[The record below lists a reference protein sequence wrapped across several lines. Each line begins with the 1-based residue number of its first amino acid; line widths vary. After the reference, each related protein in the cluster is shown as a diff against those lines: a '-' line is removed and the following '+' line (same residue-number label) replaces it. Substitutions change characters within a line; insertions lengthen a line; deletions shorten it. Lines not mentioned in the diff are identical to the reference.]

1 MLIKVKLTRS
11 ENLDYY
17 GKDEIEIDIEEYLK
31 GVVPA
36 EVGNAAL
43 EAGKAQAVAARTFA
57 LYRYQSKGSISDK
70 SSTDQAFRA
79 SRFSNSYARAH
90 QAVEETKGE
99 VLYYNNKI
107 VTNAHYSAMNGGR
120 TYSSEEKWGGKRAYL
135 IAQEDPWDYAV
146 SKGKKNGHGVGMSQ
160 TGAKYAA
167 SIGVKY
173 DAILA
178 FYYPGT
184 EIRSNYGEKVVTQP
198 TGPIVETTGG
208 QPQGGNAIMSQYEK
222 YTNLHFVEFL
232 KAMVGQPYWYGTC
245 VYKCSTS
252 TLNSKTKQYPS
263 HYGSSRTAT
272 YKSHISK
279 KMVSADCV
287 GLGKGYN
294 WTYGGEGVIE
304 SIGTDNTFKSKYGNN
319 CPDKSANGMFTYAK
333 SKGLKWG
340 KIATIPEVPGLAVR
354 KDGHVG
360 YYIGNG
366 KVVEAYGFAKGIII
380 TDLNKRPWTD
390 WYEFPGIKYVSGEYK
405 PEEPEVKPEV
415 EAPKPIATAVVTT
428 VSGRLNLRAGKS
440 TSSSI
445 LARIPKGQKVNVYER
460 DETWS
465 KTYYNGKYGYVMNT
479 FLVFDGEKTDYDLGE
494 RLPLKEGMTGADVE
508 ELQEILMDL
517 GYELEDKADGQF
529 GSQTATAVKEFERD
543 NGILAD
549 GIVDAELLKKLQ
561 DAQGKDDSD
570 DDNENAITPSLDFSE
585 YPTIRKGSKNNY
597 VTILQTN
604 LKKLGYN
611 LGTYG
616 ENKDGIDG
624 DYGTKT
630 VNAVRAFQ
638 KKVNIKVDG
647 ICGPKTWEALA
658 KAVA

>member
-1 MLIKVKLTRS
+1 MLIKIQLTRS

-43 EAGKAQAVAARTFA
+43 EACKAQAVAARTFA
-57 LYRYQSKGSISDK
+57 LYRCQSKGSISDK
-70 SSTDQAFRA
+70 SSTDQAFRT
-79 SRFSNSYARAH
+79 SRFSSSYARAH

-146 SKGKKNGHGVGMSQ
+146 SQGKKNGHGVGMSQ

-173 DAILA
+173 DEILA

-184 EIRSNYGEKVVTQP
+184 EIRKNYGQVVVTQP
-198 TGPIVETTGG
+198 SEPIVGTTEGK
-208 QPQGGNAIMSQYEK
+208 PQGGNVMSQYEK

-245 VYKCSTS
+245 VYKCTTS
-252 TLNSKTKQYPS
+252 TLKSKTNQYPS
-263 HYGSSRTAT
+263 HYGSERTAK
-272 YKSHISK
+272 YKAQIAA

-304 SIGTDNTFKSKYGNN
+304 AIGTDKTFKSKYGNN

-333 SKGLKWG
+333 SKGLKYG

-366 KVVEAYGFAKGIII
+366 EVVEAYGFSKGIII
-380 TDLNKRPWTD
+380 TKLKSRPWTD
-390 WYEFPGIKYVSGEYK
+390 WYEFPGIKYVSGDYK
-405 PEEPEVKPEV
+405 PEVPETKPEE

-460 DETWS
+460 EETWS
-465 KTYYNGKYGYVMNT
+465 KTYFDGKYGYVMNS
-479 FLVFDGEKTDYDLGE
+479 FLVFEGEEQEYDLGD
-494 RLPLKEGMTGADVE
+494 RLPLKEGMRGADVE
-508 ELQEILMDL
+508 ELQEILLDL
-517 GYELEDKADGQF
+517 GYQLTTGNADGVF
-529 GSQTATAVKEFERD
+529 GPETTTAVKDFERD
-543 NGILAD
+543 HGETAD
-549 GIVDAELLKKLQ
+549 GIVTKDLLEKMVA
-561 DAQGKDDSD
+561 AQGKDDND
-570 DDNENAITPSLDFSE
+570 DDNEIIPALDYSAN
-585 YPTIRKGSKNNY
+585 PTIRKGAKNNY
-597 VTILQTN
+597 VTILQQG
-604 LKKLGYN
+604 LKKLGYD

-616 ENKDGIDG
+616 DNKDGIDG
-624 DYGTKT
+624 DYGSKT
-630 VNAVRAFQ
+630 INAVRKFQ
-638 KKVNIKVDG
+638 TKANIKVDG

-658 KAVA
+658 KALV

>member
-43 EAGKAQAVAARTFA
+43 EASKAQAVAARTFA
-57 LYRYQSKGSISDK
+57 LYRYQTKGSISDK
-70 SSTDQAFRA
+70 SSTDQAFRT

-120 TYSSEEKWGGKRAYL
+120 TYSSEEVWGGKRAYL

-160 TGAKYAA
+160 TGAKHAA
-167 SIGVKY
+167 SIGIKY

-184 EIRSNYGEKVVTQP
+184 EIRSNYGQTVVTQP
-198 TGPIVETTGG
+198 SEPIVETTGG
-208 QPQGGNAIMSQYEK
+208 QPQGGNAVMSNYEV

-232 KAMVGQPYWYGTC
+232 KGMLGQPYWYGTC
-245 VYKCSTS
+245 VYKCSSS
-252 TLNSKTKQYPS
+252 TLKSKSKQYPS
-263 HYGSSRTAT
+263 HYTSGRMSK
-272 YKSHISK
+272 YNSHISK

-294 WTYGGEGVIE
+294 WTYGGQGVLE
-304 SIGTDNTFKSKYGNN
+304 AIGTDKTFKSKYGNN

-340 KIATIPEVPGLAVR
+340 KISTIPEVPGLAVR
-354 KDGHVG
+354 YDGHVG
-360 YYIGNG
+360 FYIGNG
-366 KVVEAYGFAKGIII
+366 EVIEARGFNYGIVKTKLAGRKW
-380 TDLNKRPWTD
+380 DY
-390 WYEFPGIKYVSGEYK
+390 WYEFPGIKYISGDYQ
-405 PEEPEVKPEV
+405 PEEPEEEEV
-415 EAPKPIATAVVTT
+415 TPTVIATAVVTT

-440 TSSSI
+440 TSASI

-508 ELQEILMDL
+508 ELQEILIDL

-529 GSQTATAVKEFERD
+529 GPQTATAVKEFERD

-549 GIVDAELLKKLQ
+549 GIVDKALLDKLLE
-561 DAQGKDDSD
+561 AQGNDDSD
-570 DDNENAITPSLDFSE
+570 DDNDDNVITPALDFSK
-585 YPTIRKGSKNNY
+585 YPTLRKGAENDY

-616 ENKDGIDG
+616 VNQDGIDG

-638 KKVNIKVDG
+638 KKAKIKVDG

>member
-1 MLIKVKLTRS
+1 MLIKIQLTRS

-146 SKGKKNGHGVGMSQ
+146 SQGKKNGHGVGMSQ

-167 SIGVKY
+167 SIGIKY
-173 DAILA
+173 DEILA

-184 EIRSNYGEKVVTQP
+184 EIRKNYGEVVVTQP
-198 TGPIVETTGG
+198 SEPIVETTGG
-208 QPQGGNAIMSQYEK
+208 KPQGGNVMSQYEK

-245 VYKCSTS
+245 VYKCTTS
-252 TLNSKTKQYPS
+252 TLKSKTNQYPS
-263 HYGSSRTAT
+263 HYGSDRTAK
-272 YKSHISK
+272 YKAQIAA

-304 SIGTDNTFKSKYGNN
+304 SIGTDKTFKSKYGNN

-333 SKGLKWG
+333 SKGLKYG

-366 KVVEAYGFAKGIII
+366 EVVEAYGFSKGIII
-380 TDLNKRPWTD
+380 TKLKSRPWTD
-390 WYEFPGIKYVSGEYK
+390 WYEFPGIKYVSGDYK
-405 PEEPEVKPEV
+405 PEVPETKPEE

-445 LARIPKGQKVNVYER
+445 LARIPKGQKVNIYER
-460 DETWS
+460 EETWS
-465 KTYYNGKYGYVMNT
+465 KTYFDGKYGYVMNS
-479 FLVFDGEKTDYDLGE
+479 FLVFEGEEQEYDLGD
-494 RLPLKEGMTGADVE
+494 RLPLKEGMRGADVE
-508 ELQEILMDL
+508 ELQEILLDL
-517 GYELEDKADGQF
+517 GYQLTTGNADGVF
-529 GSQTATAVKEFERD
+529 GPETTTAVKDFERD
-543 NGILAD
+543 HGEAAD
-549 GIVDAELLKKLQ
+549 GIVTKDLLEKMVA
-561 DAQGKDDSD
+561 AQGKDDND
-570 DDNENAITPSLDFSE
+570 DDNEIIPTLDYSAN
-585 YPTIRKGSKNNY
+585 PTIRKGAKNNY
-597 VTILQTN
+597 VTILQQG
-604 LKKLGYN
+604 LKKLGYD

-616 ENKDGIDG
+616 DNKDGIDG
-624 DYGTKT
+624 DYGSKT
-630 VNAVRAFQ
+630 VNVVRKFQ
-638 KKVNIKVDG
+638 TKVNIKVDG

-658 KAVA
+658 KALV

>member
-57 LYRYQSKGSISDK
+57 LYRYQTKGSISDK
-70 SSTDQAFRA
+70 SSTDQAFRT
-79 SRFSNSYARAH
+79 SRFSKSYARAH

-184 EIRSNYGEKVVTQP
+184 EIRSNYGQVVATQP
-198 TGPIVETTGG
+198 SEPIVGMTGG
-208 QPQGGNAIMSQYEK
+208 QPQGGNASMSNYEI

-232 KAMVGQPYWYGTC
+232 KKMVGQPYWYGTC
-245 VYKCSTS
+245 VYKCTTS

-263 HYGSSRTAT
+263 HYGSSRTAK
-272 YKSHISK
+272 YKSQIAA

-294 WTYGGEGVIE
+294 WTYGGQGVIE
-304 SIGTDNTFKSKYGNN
+304 SIGTDKTFKSKYGNN

-333 SKGLKWG
+333 SKGLKYG

-366 KVVEAYGFAKGIII
+366 KVVEAYGFAKGIVI
-380 TDLNKRPWTD
+380 TDLKKRPWTD
-390 WYEFPGIKYVSGEYK
+390 WYEFPGIKYVAGDYQPEVPETK
-405 PEEPEVKPEV
+405 PEE

-445 LARIPKGQKVNVYER
+445 LARIPRGQKVNVYER
-460 DETWS
+460 EETWS
-465 KTYYNGKYGYVMNT
+465 KTYFDGKYGYVMNT
-479 FLVFDGEKTDYDLGE
+479 FLVFDGEKEYELGE
-494 RLPLKEGMTGADVE
+494 RLPLTEGMSGADVE

-517 GYELEDKADGQF
+517 GYELEDKADGKF

-543 NGILAD
+543 NGLLAD
-549 GIVDAELLKKLQ
+549 GIVDKALLEKLET
-561 DAQGKDDSD
+561 AQGAD
-570 DDNENAITPSLDFSE
+570 DDEDEKDNAISPSLDYSG
-585 YPTIRKGSKNNY
+585 YPTIRKGSKNDY
-597 VTILQTN
+597 VTILQRG
-604 LKKLGYN
+604 LKQLGYN
-611 LGTYG
+611 IGTYG
-616 ENKDGIDG
+616 DNKDGVDG
-624 DYGTKT
+624 DFGSKT
-630 VNAVRAFQ
+630 QIAVRALQ
-638 KKVNIKVDG
+638 KKANIKVDG
-647 ICGPKTWEALA
+647 ICGPNTWVALA
-658 KAVA
+658 KALS

>member
-43 EAGKAQAVAARTFA
+43 EAGKAQAAAARTFA

-79 SRFSNSYARAH
+79 SRFSSSYARAH

-135 IAQEDPWDYAV
+135 IAREDPWDYAV
-146 SKGKKNGHGVGMSQ
+146 SQGKKNGHGVGMSQ

-167 SIGVKY
+167 SIGIKY
-173 DAILA
+173 DEILA

-184 EIRSNYGEKVVTQP
+184 EIRKNYGEVVVTQP
-198 TGPIVETTGG
+198 SEPIVGTTGG
-208 QPQGGNAIMSQYEK
+208 QPQGGNVMSQYEK

-232 KAMVGQPYWYGTC
+232 KAFVGQPYWYGTC
-245 VYKCSTS
+245 VYKCTTS
-252 TLNSKTKQYPS
+252 TLNSKSKQYSS
-263 HYGSSRTAT
+263 HYTDSRMSK
-272 YKSHISK
+272 YQQHISK
-279 KMVSADCV
+279 KMVAADCV

-294 WTYGGEGVIE
+294 WTYAGEGVIE
-304 SIGTDNTFKSKYGNN
+304 SIGTNKTFKSKYGHN

-354 KDGHVG
+354 YDGHVG

-366 KVVEAYGFAKGIII
+366 KVIEERGFNYGCVITELKGRKW
-380 TDLNKRPWTD
+380 DH
-390 WYEFPGIKYVSGEYK
+390 WYEFPGIKYVSGDYK
-405 PEEPEVKPEV
+405 PENPDVTEPEQ
-415 EAPKPIATAVVTT
+415 EAPKPIAVAVVTT
-428 VSGRLNLRAGKS
+428 TSGRLNLRAGKS

-460 DETWS
+460 DTIWS
-465 KTYYNGKYGYVMNT
+465 KTYFNGKYGYVMNSFLT
-479 FLVFDGEKTDYDLGE
+479 FEGEEKQYDLGE
-494 RLPLKEGMTGADVE
+494 RLPLTEGMKGSDVE
-508 ELQEILMDL
+508 ELQEILLDL
-517 GYELEDKADGQF
+517 GYKLDDNADGEF
-529 GSQTATAVKEFERD
+529 GPQTAAAIKDFERD
-543 NGILAD
+543 HGEVAD
-549 GIVDAELLKKLQ
+549 GIVTKDLLEKLIA
-561 DAQGKDDSD
+561 AQGKDDSD
-570 DDNENAITPSLDFSE
+570 DDNEITPTLDYSAN
-585 YPTIRKGSKNNY
+585 PTIRKGAKNNY
-597 VTILQTN
+597 VTILQQG
-604 LKKLGYN
+604 LKKLGYD

-616 ENKDGIDG
+616 DNQDGIDG
-624 DYGTKT
+624 DYGSKT
-630 VNAVRAFQ
+630 VNAVRKFQ
-638 KKVNIKVDG
+638 TKANIKVDG

-658 KAVA
+658 KALI

>member
-90 QAVEETKGE
+90 QAVEDTKGE

-120 TYSSEEKWGGKRAYL
+120 TYSSEERWGGKRAYL

-146 SKGKKNGHGVGMSQ
+146 SQGKKNGHGVGMSQ

-167 SIGVKY
+167 SIGIEY
-173 DAILA
+173 DEILA

-184 EIRSNYGEKVVTQP
+184 EIRKNYGEVVVAQP
-198 TGPIVETTGG
+198 SEPTVGTTGG

-245 VYKCSTS
+245 VYKCSNS

-263 HYGSSRTAT
+263 HYGSSRTST

-304 SIGTDNTFKSKYGNN
+304 AIGTDKTFKSKYGNN

-340 KIATIPEVPGLAVR
+340 KISTIPEVPGLAVR
-354 KDGHVG
+354 YDGHVG
-360 YYIGNG
+360 FYIGDG
-366 KVVEAYGFAKGIII
+366 YVIEARGFNYGIVKTKLAGRKW
-380 TDLNKRPWTD
+380 DH
-390 WYEFPGIKYVSGEYK
+390 WYEFPGIKYVAGDYK
-405 PEEPEVKPEV
+405 PEAPET

-445 LARIPKGQKVNVYER
+445 LARIPKGQKVNIYER
-460 DETWS
+460 EETWS
-465 KTYYNGKYGYVMNT
+465 KTYFNGEYGYVMNSFLT
-479 FLVFDGEKTDYDLGE
+479 FEGEEQKYDLGD
-494 RLPLKEGMTGADVE
+494 RLPLKEGMRGTDVE
-508 ELQEILMDL
+508 ELQEILLDL
-517 GYELEDKADGQF
+517 GYQLTAGNADGVF
-529 GSQTATAVKEFERD
+529 GPETTTAVKDFER
-543 NGILAD
+543 NHGETAD
-549 GIVDAELLKKLQ
+549 GIITKDLLEKMVA
-561 DAQGKDDSD
+561 AQGKDDSD
-570 DDNENAITPSLDFSE
+570 DDNEIAPTLDYSAN
-585 YPTIRKGSKNNY
+585 PTIRKGAKNDY
-597 VTILQTN
+597 VIILQQG
-604 LKKLGYN
+604 LKKLGYD

-616 ENKDGIDG
+616 DNKDGIDG
-624 DYGTKT
+624 NYGSKT
-630 VNAVRAFQ
+630 MNAVRKFQ
-638 KKVNIKVDG
+638 TKANIKVDG

-658 KAVA
+658 KALV

>member
-146 SKGKKNGHGVGMSQ
+146 SQGKKNGHGVGMSQ

-167 SIGVKY
+167 SIGIKY
-173 DAILA
+173 DEILA

-184 EIRSNYGEKVVTQP
+184 EIRKNYGKVVVTQP
-198 TGPIVETTGG
+198 SEPIVGTTGG
-208 QPQGGNAIMSQYEK
+208 QPQGGNVMSQYEK

-232 KAMVGQPYWYGTC
+232 KAFVGQPYWYGTC
-245 VYKCSTS
+245 VYKCKTS
-252 TLNSKTKQYPS
+252 TLNSKSKQYAS
-263 HYGSSRTAT
+263 HYTSSRMSK
-272 YKSHISK
+272 YKQHISK
-279 KMVSADCV
+279 KMVAADCV

-294 WTYGGEGVIE
+294 WTYAGEGVIE
-304 SIGTDNTFKSKYGNN
+304 SIGTDKTFKSKYGHN

-340 KIATIPEVPGLAVR
+340 KINTIPEVPGLAVR
-354 KDGHVG
+354 YDGHVG

-366 KVVEAYGFAKGIII
+366 KVIEERGFNYGCVITELKGRKW
-380 TDLNKRPWTD
+380 DH
-390 WYEFPGIKYVSGEYK
+390 WYEFPGIKYVSGDYK
-405 PEEPEVKPEV
+405 PENPEVVKPEQ
-415 EAPKPIATAVVTT
+415 EAPKPIAVAVVTT
-428 VSGRLNLRAGKS
+428 TSGRLNLRAGKS
-440 TSSSI
+440 TSSSV

-460 DETWS
+460 ETTWS
-465 KTYYNGKYGYVMNT
+465 KTYFNGKYGYVMNSFLT
-479 FLVFDGEKTDYDLGE
+479 FEGEEKQYDLGE
-494 RLPLKEGMTGADVE
+494 RLPLTEGMKGSDVE
-508 ELQEILMDL
+508 ELQEILLDL
-517 GYELEDKADGQF
+517 GYKLDDNADGEF
-529 GSQTATAVKEFERD
+529 GPQTAAAIKDFERD
-543 NGILAD
+543 HGEVAD
-549 GIVDAELLKKLQ
+549 GVVTKDLLEKLIA
-561 DAQGKDDSD
+561 AQGKDDSD
-570 DDNENAITPSLDFSE
+570 DDNEITPTLDYSANS
-585 YPTIRKGSKNNY
+585 TIRKGAKNNY
-597 VTILQTN
+597 VTILQQG
-604 LKKLGYN
+604 LKKLGYD

-616 ENKDGIDG
+616 DNKDGIDG
-624 DYGTKT
+624 DYGSKT
-630 VNAVRAFQ
+630 VNAVRKFQ
-638 KKVNIKVDG
+638 TKANIKVDG

-658 KAVA
+658 KALA

>member
-1 MLIKVKLTRS
+1 MLIKVQLTRS

-36 EVGNAAL
+36 EIGNAAL

-57 LYRYQSKGSISDK
+57 YYRCQTKGYISDK
-70 SSTDQAFRA
+70 SSTDQAFRS
-79 SRFSNSYARAH
+79 SRFSSSYARAH

-99 VLYYNNKI
+99 LLYYNSKV
-107 VTNAHYSAMNGGR
+107 VTNAHYSAANGGR

-135 IAQEDPWDYAV
+135 IAQEDPWDYAL
-146 SKGKKNGHGVGMSQ
+146 SQGKKNGHGVGMSQ

-167 SIGVKY
+167 SIGKTY
-173 DAILA
+173 EEILS

-184 EIRSNYGEKVVTQP
+184 EIWTGYGEKKKGSSP
-198 TGPIVETTGG
+198 TIVVETTG
-208 QPQGGNAIMSQYEK
+208 PQGGNATMSQYEV

-232 KAMVGQPYWYGTC
+232 KAFVGQPYWYGTC

-263 HYGSSRTAT
+263 HYTDSRMSK

-279 KMVSADCV
+279 KMVAADCV

-304 SIGTDNTFKSKYGNN
+304 SIGTDKTFKSKYGHN

-340 KIATIPEVPGLAVR
+340 KISTIPEVPGLAVR
-354 KDGHVG
+354 YDGHVG

-366 KVVEAYGFAKGIII
+366 KVIEERGFNYGCVITELKGRKW
-380 TDLNKRPWTD
+380 DY
-390 WYEFPGIKYVSGEYK
+390 WYEFPGIKYVSGDYK
-405 PEEPEVKPEV
+405 VETPEEED
-415 EAPKPIATAVVTT
+415 APVAIATATVVTE
-428 VSGRLNLRAGKS
+428 SGRLNLRAGKS

-445 LARIPKGQKVNVYER
+445 LQRIPKGTKVSIFER
-460 DETWS
+460 EESWS
-465 KTYYNGKYGYVMNT
+465 KTYYNGDYGYVMNT
-479 FLVFDGEKTDYDLGE
+479 FLAFDGEKLDYDLGE
-494 RLPLKEGMTGADVE
+494 RLPLKEGMKGADVE

-517 GYELEDKADGQF
+517 GFELPTGKADGEF
-529 GSQTATAVKEFERD
+529 GPETTTAVKDFERSI
-543 NGILAD
+543 GETAD
-549 GIVDAELLKKLQ
+549 GIVTKELLAKMQ
-561 DAQGKDDSD
+561 EAQGKDDSD
-570 DDNENAITPSLDFSE
+570 DDNEIVPTVDYSK
-585 YPTIRKGSKNNY
+585 YPTLRKGVKNDY
-597 VTILQTN
+597 VKTLQTQ
-604 LKKLGYN
+604 LKKLGYD

-616 ENKDGIDG
+616 DNKDGIDG

-647 ICGPKTWEALA
+647 ICGPKTWEALS
-658 KAVA
+658 KAI

>member
-79 SRFSNSYARAH
+79 SRFSSSYARAH

-135 IAQEDPWDYAV
+135 IAREDPWDYAV
-146 SKGKKNGHGVGMSQ
+146 SQGKKNGHGVGMSQ

-167 SIGVKY
+167 SIGIKY
-173 DAILA
+173 DEILA

-184 EIRSNYGEKVVTQP
+184 EIRKNYGEVVVTQP
-198 TGPIVETTGG
+198 SEPIVGTTGG
-208 QPQGGNAIMSQYEK
+208 QPQGGNVMSQYEK

-232 KAMVGQPYWYGTC
+232 KAFVGQPYWYGTC
-245 VYKCSTS
+245 VYKCTTS
-252 TLNSKTKQYPS
+252 TLNSKSKQYSS
-263 HYGSSRTAT
+263 HYTDSRMSK
-272 YKSHISK
+272 YKQHISK
-279 KMVSADCV
+279 KMVAADCV

-294 WTYGGEGVIE
+294 WTYAGEGVIE
-304 SIGTDNTFKSKYGNN
+304 SIGTDKTFKSKYGHN

-354 KDGHVG
+354 YDGHVG

-366 KVVEAYGFAKGIII
+366 KVIEERGFNYGCVITELKGRKW
-380 TDLNKRPWTD
+380 DH
-390 WYEFPGIKYVSGEYK
+390 WYEFPGIKYVSGDYK
-405 PEEPEVKPEV
+405 PENPEVTEPEQ
-415 EAPKPIATAVVTT
+415 EAPKPIAVAVVTT
-428 VSGRLNLRAGKS
+428 TSGRLNLRAGKS

-460 DETWS
+460 ETTWS
-465 KTYYNGKYGYVMNT
+465 KTYFDGKYGYVMNSFLT
-479 FLVFDGEKTDYDLGE
+479 FEGEEKQYDLGE
-494 RLPLKEGMTGADVE
+494 RLPLTEGMKGSDVE
-508 ELQEILMDL
+508 ELQEILLDL
-517 GYELEDKADGQF
+517 GYKLDDNADGEF
-529 GSQTATAVKEFERD
+529 GPQTAAAIKDFERD
-543 NGILAD
+543 HGEVAD
-549 GIVDAELLKKLQ
+549 GVVTKDLLEKLIA
-561 DAQGKDDSD
+561 AQGKDDSD
-570 DDNENAITPSLDFSE
+570 DDNEITPALDYSAN
-585 YPTIRKGSKNNY
+585 PTIRKGAKNNY
-597 VTILQTN
+597 VVILQQG

-616 ENKDGIDG
+616 DNQDGIDG
-624 DYGTKT
+624 DYGSKT
-630 VNAVRAFQ
+630 VNAVRKFQ
-638 KKVNIKVDG
+638 TKVNIKVDG

-658 KAVA
+658 KALV

>member
-1 MLIKVKLTRS
+1 MLIKIQLTRS

-43 EAGKAQAVAARTFA
+43 EACKAQAVAARTFA

-70 SSTDQAFRA
+70 SSTDQAFRT
-79 SRFSNSYARAH
+79 SRFSSAYARAH

-120 TYSSEEKWGGKRAYL
+120 TYSSEEVWGGKRAYL
-135 IAQEDPWDYAV
+135 IAQKDPWDYAV
-146 SKGKKNGHGVGMSQ
+146 SQGKKNGHGVGMSQ

-167 SIGVKY
+167 SIGIKY
-173 DAILA
+173 DEILA

-184 EIRSNYGEKVVTQP
+184 EIRKNYGEVVVTQP
-198 TGPIVETTGG
+198 SEPIVGMTEGK
-208 QPQGGNAIMSQYEK
+208 PQGGNVMSQYEK

-245 VYKCSTS
+245 VYKCTTS
-252 TLNSKTKQYPS
+252 TLNSKTNQYPS
-263 HYGSSRTAT
+263 HYGSDRTAK
-272 YKSHISK
+272 YKAQIAA

-304 SIGTDNTFKSKYGNN
+304 SIGTDKTFKSKYGNN

-333 SKGLKWG
+333 SKGLKYG

-366 KVVEAYGFAKGIII
+366 EVVEAYGFSKGIII
-380 TDLNKRPWTD
+380 TKLKSRPWTD
-390 WYEFPGIKYVSGEYK
+390 WYEFPGIKYVSGDYK
-405 PEEPEVKPEV
+405 PEVPETKPEE

-445 LARIPKGQKVNVYER
+445 LARIPKGQKVNIYER
-460 DETWS
+460 EETWS
-465 KTYYNGKYGYVMNT
+465 KTYFDGKYGYVMNS
-479 FLVFDGEKTDYDLGE
+479 FLVFEGEEQEYDLGD
-494 RLPLKEGMTGADVE
+494 RLPLKEGMRGADVE
-508 ELQEILMDL
+508 ELQEILLDL
-517 GYELEDKADGQF
+517 GYQLATGNADGVF
-529 GSQTATAVKEFERD
+529 GPETTTAVKDFERD
-543 NGILAD
+543 HGETAD
-549 GIVDAELLKKLQ
+549 GIVTKDLLEKMVA
-561 DAQGKDDSD
+561 AQGKDDND
-570 DDNENAITPSLDFSE
+570 DDNEIIPTLDYSAN
-585 YPTIRKGSKNNY
+585 PTIRKGAKNNY
-597 VTILQTN
+597 VTILQQG
-604 LKKLGYN
+604 LKKLGYD
-611 LGTYG
+611 LGTSG
-616 ENKDGIDG
+616 DNKDGIDG
-624 DYGTKT
+624 DYGSKT
-630 VNAVRAFQ
+630 VNAVRKFQ
-638 KKVNIKVDG
+638 TKANIKVDG

-658 KAVA
+658 KALV

>member
-70 SSTDQAFRA
+70 SSTDQAFRT
-79 SRFSNSYARAH
+79 SRFSSAYARAH

-146 SKGKKNGHGVGMSQ
+146 SQGKKNGHGVGMSQ

-167 SIGVKY
+167 SIGIKY
-173 DAILA
+173 DEILA

-184 EIRSNYGEKVVTQP
+184 EIRKNYGEVVVTQP
-198 TGPIVETTGG
+198 SEPTVGTTEG
-208 QPQGGNAIMSQYEK
+208 QPQGGNVMSQYKK

-232 KAMVGQPYWYGTC
+232 KAFVGQPYWYGTC
-245 VYKCSTS
+245 VYKCTTS
-252 TLNSKTKQYPS
+252 TLNSKSKQYAS
-263 HYGSSRTAT
+263 HYTDSRMSK
-272 YKSHISK
+272 YKQHISK
-279 KMVSADCV
+279 KMVAADCV

-294 WTYGGEGVIE
+294 WTYAGEGVIE
-304 SIGTDNTFKSKYGNN
+304 SIGTDKTFKSKYGHN

-340 KIATIPEVPGLAVR
+340 KIATLPEIPGLAVR
-354 KDGHVG
+354 YDGHVG

-366 KVVEAYGFAKGIII
+366 KVIEERGFNYGCVITELKGRKW
-380 TDLNKRPWTD
+380 DH
-390 WYEFPGIKYVSGEYK
+390 WYEFPGIKYVSGDYK
-405 PEEPEVKPEV
+405 PENPEVVEPEQ
-415 EAPKPIATAVVTT
+415 EAPKPIAVAIVTT
-428 VSGRLNLRAGKS
+428 TSGRLNLRAGKS

-445 LARIPKGQKVNVYER
+445 LARIPKDQKVNVYER
-460 DETWS
+460 DTTWS
-465 KTYYNGKYGYVMNT
+465 KTYFDGKYGYVMNSFLT
-479 FLVFDGEKTDYDLGE
+479 FEGEKTQYDLGE
-494 RLPLKEGMTGADVE
+494 RLPLIEDMKGSDVE
-508 ELQEILMDL
+508 ELQEILLDL
-517 GYELEDKADGQF
+517 GYKLDDNADGEF
-529 GSQTATAVKEFERD
+529 GPQTAAAIKDFERD
-543 NGILAD
+543 HGEVAD
-549 GIVDAELLKKLQ
+549 GVVTKDLLEKMIA
-561 DAQGKDDSD
+561 AQGKDDSD
-570 DDNENAITPSLDFSE
+570 DDNEIVPTLDYSAN
-585 YPTIRKGSKNNY
+585 PTIRKGVKNNY
-597 VTILQTN
+597 VTILQQG
-604 LKKLGYN
+604 LKKLGYD
-611 LGTYG
+611 LGTSG
-616 ENKDGIDG
+616 DNKDGIDG
-624 DYGTKT
+624 NYGSKT
-630 VNAVRAFQ
+630 VNAVRKFQ
-638 KKVNIKVDG
+638 TKANIKVDG

-658 KAVA
+658 KALV

>member
-57 LYRYQSKGSISDK
+57 LYRYQTKGSISDK
-70 SSTDQAFRA
+70 SSTDQAFRT

-120 TYSSEEKWGGKRAYL
+120 TYSSEEVWGGKRAYL

-160 TGAKYAA
+160 TGAKQAA
-167 SIGVKY
+167 SLGIKY

-184 EIRSNYGEKVVTQP
+184 EIRSNYGQTVVTQP
-198 TGPIVETTGG
+198 TGSTVETTEG
-208 QPQGGNAIMSQYEK
+208 QTQGGNATMSQYEV

-232 KAMVGQPYWYGTC
+232 KKMVGQPYWYGTC

-252 TLNSKTKQYPS
+252 TLNSKTNQYPS
-263 HYGSSRTAT
+263 HYTSARKAT
-272 YKSHISK
+272 YQKHIAN

-304 SIGTDNTFKSKYGNN
+304 SIGTDKTFKSKYGNN

-340 KIATIPEVPGLAVR
+340 KISTIPEVPGLAVR
-354 KDGHVG
+354 YDGHVG
-360 YYIGNG
+360 FYIGDG
-366 KVVEAYGFAKGIII
+366 YVIEARGFNYGIVKTKLAGRKW
-380 TDLNKRPWTD
+380 DY
-390 WYEFPGIKYVSGEYK
+390 WYEFPGINYVSGDYTTET
-405 PEEPEVKPEV
+405 PEQETLE
-415 EAPKPIATAVVTT
+415 PIATAVVTT

-445 LARIPKGQKVNVYER
+445 LARIPKGQKVNIYER

-465 KTYYNGKYGYVMNT
+465 KTYFDDKYGYVMNS
-479 FLVFDGEKTDYDLGE
+479 FLTFDGEEKQYDLGE
-494 RLPLKEGMTGADVE
+494 RLPLTEGMKGTDVE
-508 ELQEILMDL
+508 ELQEILLDL
-517 GYELEDKADGQF
+517 GYTLDDNADGEF
-529 GSQTATAVKEFERD
+529 GPQTATAVKEFERD
-543 NGILAD
+543 HGEVAD
-549 GIVDAELLKKLQ
+549 GIVTKDLLDKLIA
-561 DAQGKDDSD
+561 AQGKDDSD
-570 DDNENAITPSLDFSE
+570 DDNTIVPTLDYSAN
-585 YPTIRKGSKNNY
+585 PTLRKGSKNDY
-597 VTILQTN
+597 VTILQQG
-604 LKKLGYN
+604 LKTLGYN

-616 ENKDGIDG
+616 DNKDGIDG
-624 DYGTKT
+624 DYGSKT

-658 KAVA
+658 KALV

>member
-36 EVGNAAL
+36 EIGNAVL

-79 SRFSNSYARAH
+79 SRFSSSYARAH

-146 SKGKKNGHGVGMSQ
+146 SQGKKNGHGVGMSQ

-167 SIGVKY
+167 SIGIKY
-173 DAILA
+173 DEILA

-184 EIRSNYGEKVVTQP
+184 EIRKNYGEIVVTQP
-198 TGPIVETTGG
+198 SEPIVGTTGG
-208 QPQGGNAIMSQYEK
+208 QPQGGNVMSQYEK

-232 KAMVGQPYWYGTC
+232 KAFVGQPYWYGTC
-245 VYKCSTS
+245 VYKCTTS
-252 TLNSKTKQYPS
+252 TLNSKSKQYAS
-263 HYGSSRTAT
+263 HYTDSRMSK
-272 YKSHISK
+272 YKQHISK
-279 KMVSADCV
+279 KMIAADCV

-294 WTYGGEGVIE
+294 WTYAGEGVIE
-304 SIGTDNTFKSKYGNN
+304 AIGTDKAFTSKYGHN

-340 KIATIPEVPGLAVR
+340 KIATIPEIPGLAVR
-354 KDGHVG
+354 YDGHVG

-366 KVVEAYGFAKGIII
+366 KVIEERGFNYGCVITELKGRKW
-380 TDLNKRPWTD
+380 DH
-390 WYEFPGIKYVSGEYK
+390 WYEFPGIKYVSGEGGGQIT
-405 PEEPEVKPEV
+405 PPSTPTVEP
-415 EAPKPIATAVVTT
+415 IGTAIVTT
-428 VSGRLNLRAGKS
+428 QSGKLNLRANKS
-440 TSSSI
+440 TSASI
-445 LARIPKGQKVNVYER
+445 LTRIPKGTKIDIYEQ
-460 DETWS
+460 DENWS
-465 KTYYNGKYGYVMNT
+465 KTQYNGKSGYVMNS
-479 FLVFDGEKTDYDLGE
+479 FLKFEGKEEPDQEYDLGE
-494 RLPLKEGMTGADVE
+494 RLPLSKGMKGSDVV
-508 ELQEILMDL
+508 ELQEILLDL
-517 GYELEDKADGQF
+517 DYQLDDKADGIF
-529 GSQTATAVKEFERD
+529 GSQTEAAIKDFEKD
-543 NGILAD
+543 HGEKVD
-549 GIVDAELLKKLQ
+549 GIVTKDLLEKLIA
-561 DAQGKDDSD
+561 AQGGDDSN
-570 DDNENAITPSLDFSE
+570 DNNDTVPEVNLSNC
-585 YPTIRKGSKNNY
+585 PTIRKGDKNHY
-597 VTILQTN
+597 VTLLQTY

-616 ENKDGIDG
+616 ENNDGIDG
-624 DYGTKT
+624 DFGSKT
-630 VNAVRAFQ
+630 QTAVRAFQ

-647 ICGPKTWEALA
+647 ICGPNTWSALA
-658 KAVA
+658 KALV

>member
-79 SRFSNSYARAH
+79 SRFSSSYARAH
-90 QAVEETKGE
+90 QAVEETRGE

-146 SKGKKNGHGVGMSQ
+146 SQGKKNGHGVGMSQ

-167 SIGVKY
+167 SIGIKY
-173 DAILA
+173 DEILA

-184 EIRSNYGEKVVTQP
+184 EIRKNYGEVVVTQP
-198 TGPIVETTGG
+198 SEPIVGTTGG
-208 QPQGGNAIMSQYEK
+208 QPQGGNVMSQYEK

-232 KAMVGQPYWYGTC
+232 KAFVGQPYWYGTC
-245 VYKCSTS
+245 VYKCTTS
-252 TLNSKTKQYPS
+252 TLNSKSKQYAS
-263 HYGSSRTAT
+263 HYTSSRMSK

-279 KMVSADCV
+279 KMVAADCV

-294 WTYGGEGVIE
+294 WTYAGEGVIE
-304 SIGTDNTFKSKYGNN
+304 SIGTDKTFKSKYGHN

-340 KIATIPEVPGLAVR
+340 KINTIPEVPGLAVR
-354 KDGHVG
+354 YDGHVG

-366 KVVEAYGFAKGIII
+366 KVIEERGFNYGCVITELKGRKW
-380 TDLNKRPWTD
+380 DY
-390 WYEFPGIKYVSGEYK
+390 WYEFPGIKYVSGDYK
-405 PEEPEVKPEV
+405 VEEPQEED
-415 EAPKPIATAVVTT
+415 APVAIATATVVTE
-428 VSGRLNLRAGKS
+428 SGRLNLRAGKS

-445 LARIPKGQKVNVYER
+445 LQRIPKGTKVSIFER
-460 DETWS
+460 EESWS
-465 KTYYNGKYGYVMNT
+465 KTYYNGSYGYVMNS
-479 FLVFDGEKTDYDLGE
+479 FLAFDGEKLDYDLGE
-494 RLPLKEGMTGADVE
+494 RLPLKEGMKGADVE

-517 GYELEDKADGQF
+517 GFDLPTGKADGEF
-529 GSQTATAVKEFERD
+529 GPETATAVKEFERSI
-543 NGILAD
+543 GETAD
-549 GIVDAELLKKLQ
+549 GIVTKELLVKMQ
-561 DAQGKDDSD
+561 EAQGKDDSD
-570 DDNENAITPSLDFSE
+570 DDNEIVPAIDYSK
-585 YPTIRKGSKNNY
+585 YPTLRKGVKNDY
-597 VTILQTN
+597 VKILQTQ
-604 LKKLGYN
+604 LKKLGYD

-616 ENKDGIDG
+616 DNKDGIDG

-647 ICGPKTWEALA
+647 ICGPKTWEALS
-658 KAVA
+658 KAI

>member
-90 QAVEETKGE
+90 QAVEDTKGE

-146 SKGKKNGHGVGMSQ
+146 SQGKKNGHGVGMSQ

-167 SIGVKY
+167 SIGIKY
-173 DAILA
+173 DEILA

-184 EIRSNYGEKVVTQP
+184 EIRKNYGEVVVTQP
-198 TGPIVETTGG
+198 SEPIVGTTEGK
-208 QPQGGNAIMSQYEK
+208 PQGGNVMSQYEK

-245 VYKCSTS
+245 VYKCTTS
-252 TLNSKTKQYPS
+252 TLKSKTNQYPS
-263 HYGSSRTAT
+263 HYGSERTAK
-272 YKSHISK
+272 YKAQIAA

-304 SIGTDNTFKSKYGNN
+304 SIGTDKTFKSKYGNN

-333 SKGLKWG
+333 SKGLKYG

-366 KVVEAYGFAKGIII
+366 EVVEAYGFSKGIII
-380 TDLNKRPWTD
+380 TKLKSRPWTD
-390 WYEFPGIKYVSGEYK
+390 WYEFPGIKYVSGDYK
-405 PEEPEVKPEV
+405 PEVPETKPEE
-415 EAPKPIATAVVTT
+415 EALKPIATAVVTT

-460 DETWS
+460 EETWS
-465 KTYYNGKYGYVMNT
+465 KTYFDGKYGYVMNS
-479 FLVFDGEKTDYDLGE
+479 FLVFEGEEQEYDLGD
-494 RLPLKEGMTGADVE
+494 RLPLKEGMRGADVE
-508 ELQEILMDL
+508 ELQEILLDL
-517 GYELEDKADGQF
+517 GYQLTTGNADGVF
-529 GSQTATAVKEFERD
+529 GSETTTAVKDFERD
-543 NGILAD
+543 HGETAD
-549 GIVDAELLKKLQ
+549 GIVTKDLLEKMVT
-561 DAQGKDDSD
+561 AQGKDDND
-570 DDNENAITPSLDFSE
+570 DDNEAIPTLDYSAN
-585 YPTIRKGSKNNY
+585 PTIRKGANNNY
-597 VTILQTN
+597 VTILQQG
-604 LKKLGYN
+604 LKKLGYD

-616 ENKDGIDG
+616 DNKDGIDG
-624 DYGTKT
+624 DYGSKT
-630 VNAVRAFQ
+630 VNAVRKFQ
-638 KKVNIKVDG
+638 TKANIKVDG

-658 KAVA
+658 KALV

>member
-79 SRFSNSYARAH
+79 SRFSSSYARAH

-146 SKGKKNGHGVGMSQ
+146 SQGKKNGHGVGMSQ

-167 SIGVKY
+167 SIGIKY
-173 DAILA
+173 DEILA

-184 EIRSNYGEKVVTQP
+184 EIRKNYGKVVVTQP
-198 TGPIVETTGG
+198 SEPIVGTTGG
-208 QPQGGNAIMSQYEK
+208 QPQGGNVMSQYEK

-263 HYGSSRTAT
+263 HYGSSRTST

-304 SIGTDNTFKSKYGNN
+304 SIGTDKTFKSKYGNN

-340 KIATIPEVPGLAVR
+340 KISTIPEVPGLAVR
-354 KDGHVG
+354 YDGHVG
-360 YYIGNG
+360 FYIGNG
-366 KVVEAYGFAKGIII
+366 YVIEARGFNYGIVKTKLAGRKW
-380 TDLNKRPWTD
+380 DH

-405 PEEPEVKPEV
+405 PEVPETEPEQ
-415 EAPKPIATAVVTT
+415 EAPKPIAAAVVTT
-428 VSGRLNLRAGKS
+428 TSGRLNLRAGKS
-440 TSSSI
+440 TSSSV

-460 DETWS
+460 ETTWS
-465 KTYYNGKYGYVMNT
+465 KTYFDGKYGYVMNSFLT
-479 FLVFDGEKTDYDLGE
+479 FEGEETKYDLGE
-494 RLPLKEGMTGADVE
+494 RLPLTEGMKGSDVE
-508 ELQEILMDL
+508 ELQEILLDL
-517 GYELEDKADGQF
+517 GYKLDDNADGEF
-529 GSQTATAVKEFERD
+529 GPQTATAIKDFERD
-543 NGILAD
+543 HGEVAD
-549 GIVDAELLKKLQ
+549 GIVTKDLLEKLIA
-561 DAQGKDDSD
+561 AQGKDDSD
-570 DDNENAITPSLDFSE
+570 DDNEITPTLDYSAN
-585 YPTIRKGSKNNY
+585 PTIRKGAKNNY
-597 VTILQTN
+597 VTILQQG
-604 LKKLGYN
+604 LKKLGYD

-616 ENKDGIDG
+616 DNKDGIDG
-624 DYGTKT
+624 DYGSKT
-630 VNAVRAFQ
+630 VNAVRKFQ
-638 KKVNIKVDG
+638 TKANIKVDG

-658 KAVA
+658 KALA

>member
-79 SRFSNSYARAH
+79 SRFSSAYARAH
-90 QAVEETKGE
+90 QAVEDTKGE

-146 SKGKKNGHGVGMSQ
+146 SQGKKNGHGVGMSQ

-167 SIGVKY
+167 SIGIKY
-173 DAILA
+173 DEILA

-184 EIRSNYGEKVVTQP
+184 EIRKNYGEVVVTQP
-198 TGPIVETTGG
+198 SEPTVGTTGG
-208 QPQGGNAIMSQYEK
+208 QPQGGNVMSQYEK

-245 VYKCSTS
+245 VYKCTTS
-252 TLNSKTKQYPS
+252 TLKSKTNQYPS
-263 HYGSSRTAT
+263 HYGSDRTAK
-272 YKSHISK
+272 YKAQIAA

-304 SIGTDNTFKSKYGNN
+304 SIGTDKTFKSKYGNN

-333 SKGLKWG
+333 SKGLKYG

-366 KVVEAYGFAKGIII
+366 EVVEAYGFSKGIII
-380 TDLNKRPWTD
+380 TKLKSRPWTD
-390 WYEFPGIKYVSGEYK
+390 WYEFPGIKYISGDYK
-405 PEEPEVKPEV
+405 PEVPETKPEE

-445 LARIPKGQKVNVYER
+445 LARIPKGQKINIYER
-460 DETWS
+460 EETWS
-465 KTYYNGKYGYVMNT
+465 KTYFSGKYGYVMNSFLT
-479 FLVFDGEKTDYDLGE
+479 FEGEEQEYDLGD
-494 RLPLKEGMTGADVE
+494 RLPLKEGMRGTDVE
-508 ELQEILMDL
+508 ELQEILLDL
-517 GYELEDKADGQF
+517 GYQLTTGNADGVF
-529 GSQTATAVKEFERD
+529 GPETTTAVKDFERD
-543 NGILAD
+543 HGETAD
-549 GIVDAELLKKLQ
+549 GIITKDLLEKMVA
-561 DAQGKDDSD
+561 AQGKDDND
-570 DDNENAITPSLDFSE
+570 DDNEIVPTLDYSAN
-585 YPTIRKGSKNNY
+585 PTIRKGAKNNY
-597 VTILQTN
+597 VTILQQG
-604 LKKLGYN
+604 LKKLGYD

-616 ENKDGIDG
+616 DNRDGIDG
-624 DYGTKT
+624 DYGSKT
-630 VNAVRAFQ
+630 VNAVRKFQ
-638 KKVNIKVDG
+638 TKANIKVDG

-658 KAVA
+658 KALV

>member
-36 EVGNAAL
+36 EIGNADL
-43 EAGKAQAVAARTFA
+43 EAGKAQAVVARTFA
-57 LYRYQSKGSISDK
+57 LYRYQTNGSISDK
-70 SSTDQAFRA
+70 SSTDQAFRT
-79 SRFSNSYARAH
+79 SRFSNSYTRAH

-135 IAQEDPWDYAV
+135 IAQEDPWDYAI

-184 EIRSNYGEKVVTQP
+184 EIHSNYGEKIVIQP
-198 TGPIVETTGG
+198 SKPLVGTIGG
-208 QPQGGNAIMSQYEK
+208 QPQGGNIIMSQYEK

-245 VYKCSTS
+245 VYKCTTS
-252 TLNSKTKQYPS
+252 SLNTKAKQYPS
-263 HYGSSRTAT
+263 HYTSSRMSQ
-272 YKSHISK
+272 YKSQVSK
-279 KMVSADCV
+279 KMVSADCI

-304 SIGTDNTFKSKYGNN
+304 SIGTDKTFTNKYGNN

-340 KIATIPEVPGLAVR
+340 KISTIPEVPGLAVR

-380 TDLNKRPWTD
+380 TDLKQRPWTD

-405 PEEPEVKPEV
+405 AEEPEVKPEV
-415 EAPKPIATAVVTT
+415 EAPKPIATAIVTT
-428 VSGRLNLRAGKS
+428 TSGRLNLRASKS
-440 TSSSI
+440 TSASI
-445 LARIPKGQKVNVYER
+445 LARIPKGQKINIYER
-460 DETWS
+460 EETWS
-465 KTYYNGKYGYVMNT
+465 KTYYDGHYGYVANSFLT
-479 FLVFDGEKTDYDLGE
+479 FDRGNEHNLGE
-494 RLPLKEGMTGADVE
+494 RLPLTEGMKGSDIE
-508 ELQEILMDL
+508 ELQEILLDL
-517 GYELEDKADGQF
+517 GYKLDNYKADGEF
-529 GSQTATAVKEFERD
+529 GPETAIAVKEFERD
-543 NGILAD
+543 NGLIAD
-549 GIVDAELLKKLQ
+549 GIVDEVLLNKLQ
-561 DAQGKDDSD
+561 EAQGKDDPE
-570 DDNENAITPSLDFSE
+570 DDNEIVPSIDFSA

-616 ENKDGIDG
+616 SNKDGIDG
-624 DYGTKT
+624 DYGSKT
-630 VNAVRAFQ
+630 VTAVRALQ
-638 KKVNIKVDG
+638 KKANIKVDG

-658 KAVA
+658 KAVS

>member
-36 EVGNAAL
+36 EIGNAAL
-43 EAGKAQAVAARTFA
+43 EACKAQAVAARTFA
-57 LYRYQSKGSISDK
+57 LYRYQNKGSISDK

-120 TYSSEEKWGGKRAYL
+120 TYSSEERWGGKRAYL

-184 EIRSNYGEKVVTQP
+184 EMRSNYGEKVVTQP

-208 QPQGGNAIMSQYEK
+208 QSQGGSAIMSQYEK

-245 VYKCSTS
+245 VYKCTTS

-304 SIGTDNTFKSKYGNN
+304 SIGTDKAFKSKYGNN

-333 SKGLKWG
+333 SKGLKYG

-360 YYIGNG
+360 FYIGNG
-366 KVVEAYGFAKGIII
+366 EVVEAYGFAKGIVI
-380 TDLNKRPWTD
+380 TKLKSRPWTD
-390 WYEFPGIKYVSGEYK
+390 WYEFPGIKYVSGETGGQIT
-405 PEEPEVKPEV
+405 PPSTPPTVKPIGTAIV
-415 EAPKPIATAVVTT
+415 ATQ
-428 VSGRLNLRAGKS
+428 SGKLNLRAKKS
-440 TSSSI
+440 TSASI
-445 LARIPKGQKVNVYER
+445 LTRIPKGTKIDVYEQ

-465 KTYYNGKYGYVMNT
+465 KTQYNGQSGYVMNS
-479 FLVFDGEKTDYDLGE
+479 FLKFEGKEESDQEYDLGE
-494 RLPLKEGMTGADVE
+494 RLPLSKGMKGSDIV
-508 ELQEILMDL
+508 ELQEILLDL
-517 GYELEDKADGQF
+517 DYQLDDKADGIF
-529 GSQTATAVKEFERD
+529 GSQTEAAIKNFEKD
-543 NGILAD
+543 HGEKAD
-549 GIVDAELLKKLQ
+549 GVVTKDLLEKLIA
-561 DAQGKDDSD
+561 AQGGDDSN
-570 DDNENAITPSLDFSE
+570 DNNDIVPDVNLSNC
-585 YPTIRKGSKNNY
+585 PTIRKGDKNHY
-597 VTILQTN
+597 VTLLQTY

-616 ENKDGIDG
+616 ENNDGIDG
-624 DYGTKT
+624 DFGSKT
-630 VNAVRAFQ
+630 QTAVRAFQ

-647 ICGPKTWEALA
+647 ICGPNTWEALA

>member
-36 EVGNAAL
+36 EIGNAAL

-79 SRFSNSYARAH
+79 SRFSSSYARAH

-146 SKGKKNGHGVGMSQ
+146 SQGKKNGHGVGMSQ

-167 SIGVKY
+167 SIGIKY
-173 DAILA
+173 DKILA

-184 EIRSNYGEKVVTQP
+184 EIRKNYGEVVVTQP
-198 TGPIVETTGG
+198 SEPIVGTTGG
-208 QPQGGNAIMSQYEK
+208 QPQGGNVMSQYEK

-232 KAMVGQPYWYGTC
+232 KAFVGQPYWYGTC
-245 VYKCSTS
+245 VYKCTTS
-252 TLNSKTKQYPS
+252 TLNSKSKQYSS
-263 HYGSSRTAT
+263 HYTDSRMSK

-279 KMVSADCV
+279 KMVAADCV

-294 WTYGGEGVIE
+294 WTYAGEGVIE
-304 SIGTDNTFKSKYGNN
+304 SIGTDKTFKSKYGHN

-354 KDGHVG
+354 YDGHVG

-366 KVVEAYGFAKGIII
+366 KVIEERGFNYGCVITELKGRKW
-380 TDLNKRPWTD
+380 DH
-390 WYEFPGIKYVSGEYK
+390 WYEFPGIKYVSGDYK
-405 PEEPEVKPEV
+405 PENPEVIEPEQ
-415 EAPKPIATAVVTT
+415 EAPKPIAVAVVTT
-428 VSGRLNLRAGKS
+428 TSGRLNLRAGKS

-460 DETWS
+460 DTTWS
-465 KTYYNGKYGYVMNT
+465 KTYFNGKYGYVMNSFLT
-479 FLVFDGEKTDYDLGE
+479 FEGEEQKYDLGE
-494 RLPLKEGMTGADVE
+494 RLPLTEGMKGSDVE
-508 ELQEILMDL
+508 ELQEILLDL
-517 GYELEDKADGQF
+517 GYKLDDNADGEF
-529 GSQTATAVKEFERD
+529 GPQTATAIKDFERD
-543 NGILAD
+543 HGEVAD
-549 GIVDAELLKKLQ
+549 GIVTKDLLEKLIA
-561 DAQGKDDSD
+561 AQGKDDSD
-570 DDNENAITPSLDFSE
+570 DDNEITPTLD
-585 YPTIRKGSKNNY
+585 YAANPTIRKGAKNNY
-597 VTILQTN
+597 VTILQQG
-604 LKKLGYN
+604 LKKLGYD

-616 ENKDGIDG
+616 DNKDGIDG
-624 DYGTKT
+624 DYGSKT
-630 VNAVRAFQ
+630 VNAVRKFQ
-638 KKVNIKVDG
+638 TKANIKVDG

-658 KAVA
+658 KALI

>member
-1 MLIKVKLTRS
+1 MLIKIQLTRS

-146 SKGKKNGHGVGMSQ
+146 SQGKKNGHGVGMSQ

-167 SIGVKY
+167 SIGIKY
-173 DAILA
+173 DEILA

-184 EIRSNYGEKVVTQP
+184 EIRKNYGEVVVTQP
-198 TGPIVETTGG
+198 SEPIVETTGG
-208 QPQGGNAIMSQYEK
+208 KPQGGNVMSQYEK

-245 VYKCSTS
+245 VYKCTTS
-252 TLNSKTKQYPS
+252 TLKSKTNQYPS
-263 HYGSSRTAT
+263 HYGSDRTAK
-272 YKSHISK
+272 YKAQIAA

-304 SIGTDNTFKSKYGNN
+304 SIGTDKTFKSKYGNN

-333 SKGLKWG
+333 SKGLKYG

-366 KVVEAYGFAKGIII
+366 EVVEAYGFSKGIII
-380 TDLNKRPWTD
+380 TKLKSRPWTD
-390 WYEFPGIKYVSGEYK
+390 WYEFPGIKYVSGDYK
-405 PEEPEVKPEV
+405 PEVPETKPEE

-445 LARIPKGQKVNVYER
+445 LARIPKGQKVNIYER
-460 DETWS
+460 EETWS
-465 KTYYNGKYGYVMNT
+465 KTYFDGKYGYVMNS
-479 FLVFDGEKTDYDLGE
+479 FLVFEGEEQEYDLGD
-494 RLPLKEGMTGADVE
+494 RLPLKEGMRGADVE
-508 ELQEILMDL
+508 ELQEILLDL
-517 GYELEDKADGQF
+517 GYQLTTGNADGVF
-529 GSQTATAVKEFERD
+529 GPETTTAVKDFERD
-543 NGILAD
+543 HGEAAD
-549 GIVDAELLKKLQ
+549 GIVTKDLLEKMVA
-561 DAQGKDDSD
+561 AQGKDDND
-570 DDNENAITPSLDFSE
+570 DDNEIIPTLDYSAN
-585 YPTIRKGSKNNY
+585 PTIRKGAKNNY
-597 VTILQTN
+597 VTILQQG
-604 LKKLGYN
+604 LKKLGYD

-616 ENKDGIDG
+616 DNKDGIDG
-624 DYGTKT
+624 DYGSKT
-630 VNAVRAFQ
+630 VNAVRKFQ
-638 KKVNIKVDG
+638 TKANIKVDG

-658 KAVA
+658 KALV

>member
-57 LYRYQSKGSISDK
+57 LNRFQTKGSISDK
-70 SSTDQAFRA
+70 SSTDQAFRT
-79 SRFSNSYARAH
+79 SRFSSSYARAH

-135 IAQEDPWDYAV
+135 IAQDDPWDYAV

-167 SIGVKY
+167 SIGKTY
-173 DAILA
+173 KEILA

-184 EIRSNYGEKVVTQP
+184 IITTNYGKTDISQP
-198 TGPIVETTGG
+198 PIVEETTET
-208 QPQGGNAIMSQYEK
+208 QGGNTNMSQYEP

-232 KAMVGQPYWYGTC
+232 KGMVGQPYWYGTC
-245 VYKCSTS
+245 VYKCTSS
-252 TLNSKTKQYPS
+252 TLKSKTNQYPS
-263 HYGSSRTAT
+263 HYTSARKAT
-272 YKSHISK
+272 YEKHISK

-294 WTYGGEGVIE
+294 WTYAGEGVLDA
-304 SIGTDNTFKSKYGNN
+304 IGTSLAFKSKYGNN

-354 KDGHVG
+354 YDGHVG

-366 KVVEAYGFAKGIII
+366 EVIEARGFNYGIVKTKLAGRKW
-380 TDLNKRPWTD
+380 DH
-390 WYEFPGIKYVSGEYK
+390 WYEFPGIRYLPSDVVVPT
-405 PEEPEVKPEV
+405 PEPI
-415 EAPKPIATAVVTT
+415 APKPVLCSAIVNTT
-428 VSGRLNLRAGKS
+428 SGRLNLRASKS
-440 TSSSI
+440 TSANI
-445 LARIPKGQKVNVYER
+445 LVRIPRGTKIPVYER
-460 DETWS
+460 DASWS
-465 KTYYNGKYGYVMNT
+465 QVEYDNQVGYVMNE
-479 FLVFDGEKTDYDLGE
+479 FLLLDDGNYSLGA
-494 RLPLKEGMTGADVE
+494 RFPLKNGMAGNDIK
-508 ELQEILMDL
+508 ELQVILMDL
-517 GYELEDKADGQF
+517 NYTLKGEADSYFGDETKA
-529 GSQTATAVKEFERD
+529 AVEKFQRD
-543 NGILAD
+543 HGLMID
-549 GIVDAELLKKLQ
+549 GIVSKDVLEAMQ
-561 DAQGKDDSD
+561 AAQGKNDSD
-570 DDNENAITPSLDFSE
+570 DDNDIIPTDDFSG
-585 YPTIRKGSKNNY
+585 YPTLRKGAENDH

-604 LKKLGYN
+604 LKKLGYD

-616 ENKDGIDG
+616 KNKDGIDG
-624 DYGTKT
+624 EYGTKT
-630 VNAVRAFQ
+630 MNAVRQLQ
-638 KKVNIKVDG
+638 KKAGIKVDG
-647 ICGPKTWEALA
+647 ICGPKTWDALA
-658 KAVA
+658 KALV

>member
-57 LYRYQSKGSISDK
+57 LYRYQTKGSISDK
-70 SSTDQAFRA
+70 SSTDQAFRS
-79 SRFSNSYARAH
+79 SRFSSSYARAH

-99 VLYYNNKI
+99 LLYYNNKI

-120 TYSSEEKWGGKRAYL
+120 TYSSEEVWGGKRAYL

-146 SKGKKNGHGVGMSQ
+146 SQGKKNGHGVGMSQ
-160 TGAKYAA
+160 TGAKQAA
-167 SIGVKY
+167 SLGFKY
-173 DAILA
+173 DEILA

-184 EIRSNYGEKVVTQP
+184 EIRKNYGEVVVTQQP
-198 TGPIVETTGG
+198 SESTVEVTEG
-208 QPQGGNAIMSQYEK
+208 QPQGGNVMSQYEK

-263 HYGSSRTAT
+263 HYTSSRMSK
-272 YKSHISK
+272 YKSHITK

-304 SIGTDNTFKSKYGNN
+304 AIGTDKTFKSKYGNN

-340 KIATIPEVPGLAVR
+340 KISTIPEVPGLAVR
-354 KDGHVG
+354 YDGHVG
-360 YYIGNG
+360 FYIGNG
-366 KVVEAYGFAKGIII
+366 EVIEARGFNYGIVKTKLAGRKW
-380 TDLNKRPWTD
+380 DY
-390 WYEFPGIKYVSGEYK
+390 WYEFPGIKYVSGDYK
-405 PEEPEVKPEV
+405 ADDPVVDEPEQ
-415 EAPKPIATAVVTT
+415 EAPAVIATAVVTT
-428 VSGRLNLRAGKS
+428 TSGRLNLRAGKS
-440 TSSSI
+440 TSSTI
-445 LARIPKGQKVNVYER
+445 LARIPKGQKVNIYER
-460 DETWS
+460 EETWS
-465 KTYYNGKYGYVMNT
+465 KTYYNGKYGYVMNS
-479 FLVFDGEKTDYDLGE
+479 FLTFDGEDKEYDLGE
-494 RLPLKEGMTGADVE
+494 RLPLTEGMKGTDVE
-508 ELQEILMDL
+508 ELQEILLDL
-517 GYELEDKADGQF
+517 GYTLDDQADGEF
-529 GSQTATAVKEFERD
+529 GPQTATAVKEFERD
-543 NGILAD
+543 HGEVAD
-549 GIVDAELLKKLQ
+549 GIVTKDLLEKLIA
-561 DAQGKDDSD
+561 AQGKDDSD
-570 DDNENAITPSLDFSE
+570 DDNEIISTLDFSK
-585 YPTIRKGSKNNY
+585 YPTIRKGSKNDY
-597 VTILQTN
+597 VTILQTS
-604 LKKLGYN
+604 LKKLGYD

-616 ENKDGIDG
+616 TNKDGIDG
-624 DYGTKT
+624 DYGSKT
-630 VNAVRAFQ
+630 VTAVRKFQ
-638 KKVNIKVDG
+638 KAANIKVDG
-647 ICGPKTWEALA
+647 ICGSKTWEALA
-658 KAVA
+658 KALS